1 MLKVSKMV
9 EYSILLLTTLAK
21 LDKDDKLSAR
31 EISLNYNIPLP
42 TVSKILKQLSKGG
55 IVKSIQGS
63 KGGYCLAKDAGKV
76 TLKSLMEIFDGK
88 THIVECSAETEKDVC
103 NFSLSCPAKKVMLNL
118 DNEINNLFE
127 KVTLE
132 KLTH

>member
-21 LDKDDKLSAR
+21 LDKDEKLSAR
-31 EISLNYNIPLP
+31 EISLNYDLPFP
-42 TVSKILKQLSKGG
+42 TVSKILKQLAKEG
-55 IVKSIQGS
+55 IVTSIQGA
-63 KGGYCLAKDAGKV
+63 KGGYRLAKETDEIN
-76 TLKSLMEIFDGK
+76 LKRLIEIFDGK
-88 THIVECSAETEKDVC
+88 THIVECSIEREKDVC

-118 DNEINNLFE
+118 DNEINKLFE

-132 KLTH
+132 KLAR